1 MFCSEYKVQVYSTVT
16 ELFVYTASTIYESAN
31 DLNEHRLK
39 VNARHTQRNQCTGY
53 CYAALLFRCSSD
65 ISILAELFTK
75 HRPKKCKKQN
85 KTKKKN
91 GDNRWNQ
98 LLLFSLLLKD

>member
-75 HRPKKCKKQN
+75 HSPKKCKKQN